1 VSGRLLRAIAASALT
16 LCATGAGAQLGPAVD
31 VRQPIE
37 IEAKTLDV
45 QQDRR
50 TAIFAGDVVATQG
63 AMMLRADRV
72 QVAYAATGGPN
83 AITRIDASGKVIV
96 ATPVETAQG
105 NAAAYDVGT
114 GIITLTGAV
123 VLTRGENVLRG
134 ERLVLNL
141 VNGTSRMEG
150 GAAVGADGR
159 VRGVFIP
166 EGAATN
172 SGPMDQ
178 DGPRLV
184 ASNDGLLA
192 TKLGKSYKKR
202 PVLRDVSLSV
212 QRGEAVGL
220 LGPNGAGKTTCF
232 YILSGLIA
240 PDYGNIFL
248 DGHEITN
255 LPMYRRAR
263 LGIGYLPQEASI
275 FRGLTVENNIRA
287 VLELVEPMRDARE
300 ALLDELLAEFS
311 ISHLR
316 RTPSQALSGGER
328 RRVEIARALATR
340 PSFMLLDEPLA
351 GIDPIA
357 VADIRDLVSHLK
369 DRGIGALITDHNV
382 REALDIVDRAYI
394 LHEGRLL
401 MEGPPAEIVA
411 HKDVRRVYLGER
423 FSL

>member
-1 VSGRLLRAIAASALT
+1 VSGRLLRAIAAAALT

-166 EGAATN
+166 EGAAN
-172 SGPMDQ
+172 
-178 DGPRLV
+178 
-184 ASNDGLLA
+184 
-192 TKLGKSYKKR
+192 
-202 PVLRDVSLSV
+202 
-212 QRGEAVGL
+212 
-220 LGPNGAGKTTCF
+220 
-232 YILSGLIA
+232 
-240 PDYGNIFL
+240 
-248 DGHEITN
+248 
-255 LPMYRRAR
+255 
-263 LGIGYLPQEASI
+263 
-275 FRGLTVENNIRA
+275 
-287 VLELVEPMRDARE
+287 
-300 ALLDELLAEFS
+300 
-311 ISHLR
+311 
-316 RTPSQALSGGER
+316 
-328 RRVEIARALATR
+328 
-340 PSFMLLDEPLA
+340 
-351 GIDPIA
+351 
-357 VADIRDLVSHLK
+357 
-369 DRGIGALITDHNV
+369 
-382 REALDIVDRAYI
+382 
-394 LHEGRLL
+394 
-401 MEGPPAEIVA
+401 PPAPA
-411 HKDVRRVYLGER
+411 GNPK
-423 FSL
+423 